1 MKVYD
6 QLFFTETTG
15 FANSTERFSGFAAP
29 PEVIEFVEIPFKMFG
44 KDPNAFFVSL
54 GISRQKP
61 YWCIICF
68 DDELQIPGHIVHSRN
83 GAKIAFGQYSDP
95 PCYPDPNF
103 IPSVGFILIEEE
115 NDLLIAKENSK
126 LFKNIWTFLN
136 KQPNKDFK
144 FVCVNTNSDID
155 TNFLYDALN
164 RDMEL
169 WKKYIT
175 NR

>member
-1 MKVYD
+1 MQAYN

-15 FANSTERFSGFAAP
+15 FPNSSEQFCGFAAP
-29 PEVIEFVEIPFKMFG
+29 AEVIEFVERPFRICG

-68 DDELQIPGHIVHSRN
+68 DDELEIPGHIVHSRN
-83 GAKIAFGQYSDP
+83 GANISFGQYSDP
-95 PCYPDPNF
+95 PNFPDPNF

-115 NDLLIAKENSK
+115 KDLLIAKEHSK
-126 LFKNIWTFLN
+126 LFRSAWTFLN
-136 KQPNKDFK
+136 NQPDNDYK
-144 FVCVNTNSDID
+144 FVCVDTVTDISPE
-155 TNFLYDALN
+155 FLMNAL
-164 RDMEL
+164 REDLEL
-169 WKKYIT
+169 WRQYIA